1 MKTIKHNKPLLG
13 TQESKAINDV
23 MKSEWIIADSEV
35 RKFEKSVAKM
45 NKFKYAV
52 AVNSGTAAIHLALL
66 SLGVKESDEVIL
78 PAFTVAD
85 PLNAI
90 NYTGVKAV
98 LVDVEK
104 NSFDIDVDQIKRK
117 ITNKTKAIIVP
128 HMLGSFA
135 KIDELEKIGIP
146 IINDCAQSIGGIYK
160 GKPIGSYGDLTIF
173 SFYATKLITTGQGG
187 MVLTNNKNRAKFMR
201 DTIDY
206 NGRTNYKV
214 RFNYP
219 MTDIS
224 AAMGNAQLKKLND
237 FIKRRREIAKRYK
250 SAITNKEI
258 STFPNLDENYS
269 NFYRFVLKF
278 KSQKKRDEAKKIFI
292 KNKITAIVPIKEYEL
307 LYNCIGE
314 NKNDYPNSL
323 EMANTCL
330 SVPIYPALKD
340 SEIKKII
347 ETLKSL

>member
-1 MKTIKHNKPLLG
+1 
-13 TQESKAINDV
+13 
-23 MKSEWIIADSEV
+23 
-35 RKFEKSVAKM
+35 
-45 NKFKYAV
+45 
-52 AVNSGTAAIHLALL
+52 
-66 SLGVKESDEVIL
+66 
-78 PAFTVAD
+78 
-85 PLNAI
+85 
-90 NYTGVKAV
+90 
-98 LVDVEK
+98 
-104 NSFDIDVDQIKRK
+104 
-117 ITNKTKAIIVP
+117 
-128 HMLGSFA
+128 
-135 KIDELEKIGIP
+135 
-146 IINDCAQSIGGIYK
+146 
-160 GKPIGSYGDLTIF
+160 
-173 SFYATKLITTGQGG
+173 
-187 MVLTNNKNRAKFMR
+187 
-201 DTIDY
+201 
-206 NGRTNYKV
+206 
-214 RFNYP
+214 